1 MIEAKVLDP
10 QNYVLN
16 STGVLLQSRSGS
28 QDVNEANH
36 VLLTGLL
43 SEAEIEGQT
52 VTNLSAVSFVFS
64 TGGEATAIS
73 LDFILA
79 SDENVNGDWDLA
91 GIFIDGVNYAI
102 LPNGRLLRVNTSAQ
116 ITDVC
121 RVGDFYGCNESDY
134 ALNGVKLGTIS
145 PKLTLNAQLTDPD
158 NDGVHTFVAI
168 IANTNDN
175 AYPSSLLFGNFQAI
189 AAEQQLLSTFSF
201 GIQIEEEVVVI
212 APPLPDPNQ
221 LSTITGTTVS
231 AADSSGNVTITVA
244 GSFPETVRNIDV
256 NGIRVRSENW
266 VQDSTSV
273 SVTVPAAA
281 SGSYE
286 VQIWNGSFPVL
297 QVQTVIATK

>member
-1 MIEAKVLDP
+1 
-10 QNYVLN
+10 
-16 STGVLLQSRSGS
+16 
-28 QDVNEANH
+28 
-36 VLLTGLL
+36 
-43 SEAEIEGQT
+43 
-52 VTNLSAVSFVFS
+52 
-64 TGGEATAIS
+64 
-73 LDFILA
+73 
-79 SDENVNGDWDLA
+79 
-91 GIFIDGVNYAI
+91 
-102 LPNGRLLRVNTSAQ
+102 VNTSAQ

-121 RVGDFYGCNESDY
+121 RDGDFYGCAESDY

-175 AYPSSLLFGNFQAI
+175 AFPSSLLFGNFQAI

-201 GIQIEEEVVVI
+201 GIQIEEEEVIVV

-221 LSTITGTTVS
+221 LSTITGSTVS
-231 AADSSGNVTITVA
+231 AADSSGNVTIAVA

-273 SVTVPAAA
+273 SVTVPVAA